1 MPAGDQARHWVARR
15 ARDDVPPPQHF
26 TAHHLHERWPRSR
39 YSVGSLSLCA
49 RSSSRQMARALASGE
64 GPRMGG
70 ARLEV
75 ATSFVAST
83 ALPDN
88 PAALTRK
95 RYRVSAPRHSRS
107 SSRAGVRRRGSAA
120 RKGRSAGGAGDAAAF
135 KLRPE
140 LALGCRGVE
149 ARSPEGRRPR
159 PAPVQVLLAHLPDR
173 GPPAD
178 LGRAPDRLLG

>member
-1 MPAGDQARHWVARR
+1 LGSPTRERRCSTAPAFHGS
-15 ARDDVPPPQHF
+15 PPPR
-26 TAHHLHERWPRSR
+26 TVASDR